1 MHGERTLTRFEREEL
16 AMERTASFIKQHP
29 LVVYFVL
36 AYLFSWTMVG
46 LIPVAFVFA
55 LLALFGPALAAI
67 LMAAF
72 TEGKA
77 GVSVLLRRVVLWRV
91 ALVWYAVAI
100 GLPFVVALLVLGV
113 HALTTGAPFTINTGT
128 PVPLLIILA
137 LLVVGEEIGW
147 RGFALPHLQA
157 RYNSLIASLILGVLW
172 AGWHLANASI
182 PGLEY
187 YWYGF
192 PAFLAFVVA
201 QTILF
206 TWLANYTRGSVL
218 LAWMFHASINVS
230 NALFFIGEQVKQWWL
245 AGAGFAAI
253 GLIVILIMGPNLGR
267 KPQEEPEATVMSELP
282 AR

>member
-1 MHGERTLTRFEREEL
+1 
-16 AMERTASFIKQHP
+16 MERAASFIKHHS

-36 AYLFSWTMVG
+36 AYIFSWIMVG

-67 LMAAF
+67 LVTAF

-77 GVSVLLRRVVLWRV
+77 GVSVLLRRVLLWRV
-91 ALVWYAVAI
+91 SPVWYAVAI
-100 GLPFVVALLVLGV
+100 GVPFLVALLVLALQ
-113 HALTTGAPFTINTGT
+113 ALTSGAPFSISTGT

-157 RYNSLIASLILGVLW
+157 RYNGLIASLILGVLW

-192 PAFLAFVVA
+192 PAFLVFVVA

-206 TWLANYTRGSVL
+206 TWLANHTRGSIL
-218 LAWMFHASINVS
+218 LAWIFHASINVS
-230 NALFFIGEQVKQWWL
+230 NSLFFIGEQVKQWWL
-245 AGAGFAAI
+245 VGAGFAAI
-253 GLIVILIMGPNLGR
+253 SLIVILITGPNLGR
-267 KPQEEPEATVMSELP
+267 NPQVEPEVTAMNELP

>member
-1 MHGERTLTRFEREEL
+1 MD
-16 AMERTASFIKQHP
+16 RTASFIKHHS

-36 AYLFSWTMVG
+36 AYVFSWIMVA
-46 LIPVAFVFA
+46 LISVAFVFG

-67 LMAAF
+67 LVTAF

-77 GVSVLLRRVVLWRV
+77 GVRVLLRRVVLWRV
-91 ALVWYAVAI
+91 AFVWYAVAV
-100 GLPFVVALLVLGV
+100 GVPFLVALFALGV
-113 HALTTGAPFTINTGT
+113 HAFTSGAPFAISTGT
-128 PVPLLIILA
+128 PVSLLIILA
-137 LLVVGEEIGW
+137 ILVVGEEIGW

-157 RYNSLIASLILGVLW
+157 RYDSLIASLILGVLW

-192 PAFLAFVVA
+192 PAFLVFVVA

-206 TWLANYTRGSVL
+206 TWLANHTRSSVL
-218 LAWMFHASINVS
+218 LAWIFHASINVS
-230 NALFFIGEQVKQWWL
+230 NSLFFIGEQVKQWWL

-253 GLIVILIMGPNLGR
+253 GLIVILLTGPNLGR
-267 KPQEEPEATVMSELP
+267 KPQVELEVTAVNELP